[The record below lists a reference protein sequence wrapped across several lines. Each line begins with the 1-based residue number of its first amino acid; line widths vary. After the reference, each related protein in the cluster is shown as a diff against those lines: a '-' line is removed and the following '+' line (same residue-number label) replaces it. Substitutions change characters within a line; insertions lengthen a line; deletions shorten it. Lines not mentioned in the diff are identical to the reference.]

1 MDGHTP
7 SLSGL
12 HKALVAAATAHL
24 EDIHRA
30 KCTDQTPI
38 LFARMDCHGLGEDLN
53 QAVRMFAVA
62 ISQRRQLIL
71 LPPTPEDRRDPKGC
85 ALPESVQLSAKE
97 PWHWLAGQDI
107 SLDSILVPSACQHYW
122 QERSP
127 AVMEAIARS
136 GVGNATQTAA
146 QLGANAIA
154 AAGRESISLW
164 RVNLAVS
171 KHVPRIFQRQGLLWW
186 FQVLSSYLVRVRAPL
201 SDLLQSHPAMQPF
214 TSSPEGATTSGG
226 AADEFRWLG
235 WAVRCGRKYCDNVGP
250 GWRPNARFDVG
261 AHIRLG
267 DSCRQ
272 KNVPKYY
279 LMHVRRCDVNL
290 TTVLQKVRA
299 SGVYNGTLFIASDSQ
314 SIIDEV
320 AAGGAWPF
328 VTSFLKIN
336 RTRFET
342 AKPTEQ
348 LAVRAMRLRSMVEAL
363 MDMLLLSRSSIIVG
377 KMMSNFPRLAL
388 QLRVQ
393 LPRSKGAAGAYI
405 ALDDRPWCSRTSC
418 REGYLQESIYA
429 AARKKELKRNPPLED
444 EE

>member
-1 MDGHTP
+1 MIK
-7 SLSGL
+7 GL
-12 HKALVAAATAHL
+12 YT
-24 EDIHRA
+24 
-30 KCTDQTPI
+30 
-38 LFARMDCHGLGEDLN
+38 
-53 QAVRMFAVA
+53 
-62 ISQRRQLIL
+62 S
-71 LPPTPEDRRDPKGC
+71 
-85 ALPESVQLSAKE
+85 ESVQLSAKE

-127 AVMEAIARS
+127 AVMEAIARN

-171 KHVPRIFQRQGLLWW
+171 KHVPKNIPAPGIA
-186 FQVLSSYLVRVRAPL
+186 VVVSGAVIYLVRVRAPL

-272 KNVPKYY
+272 KNVPYY

-377 KMMSNFPRLAL
+377 KMMSNFPLGASA
-388 QLRVQ
+388 RVR